1 MTNIIQLTWL
11 LEQPF
16 RSQREGSEEIEETE
30 TDAAEARVAS
40 DETPTVRQVAGYW
53 PKTPNSETEVIW
65 AENCFGVPG
74 FNFNVAKHNPKTQF
88 RLTRYDGTR
97 NGKSSSFPEA
107 SEPAGTRN

>member
-1 MTNIIQLTWL
+1 MANIIQLTWL

-40 DETPTVRQVAGYW
+40 DETPTVRQVACCW

-65 AENCFGVPG
+65 LKIVLG
-74 FNFNVAKHNPKTQF
+74 FPVSILMWRNITPKPNS
-88 RLTRYDGTR
+88 G
-97 NGKSSSFPEA
+97 
-107 SEPAGTRN
+107 